1 MKALTLC
8 SALLL
13 TTTFMYAQQS
23 TPSDQDSSA
32 TMQSDHHAHGGMTEG
47 KGNNARDKSFLKK
60 ASEGNNAE
68 IEAGRLAA
76 SKGNSAEVKNFGQK
90 MVDDHTTLGE
100 KMKPFLDKYKVETT
114 GKMND
119 DQQKMMAELQAASG
133 DDFDKKFIA
142 AMVKDHHKDYRMFM
156 MEFRTTGDADLR
168 TAAKE
173 ASDVIK
179 EHRDTIDGIAK
190 SRGMEVPK
198 NKKIM

>member
-1 MKALTLC
+1 MKALALC
-8 SALLL
+8 TALLL
-13 TTTFMYAQQS
+13 TTAAVYAQDNM
-23 TPSDQDSSA
+23 PDQSA
-32 TMQSDHHAHGGMTEG
+32 TSSQSADASMNG
-47 KGNNARDKSFLKK
+47 KGNSVRDKVFLKK

-90 MVDDHTTLGE
+90 MVDDHTKLGE
-100 KMKPFLDKYKVETT
+100 QMKPFLDKYKVDTE

-133 DDFDKKFIA
+133 DDFDKKYIA

-156 MEFRTTGDADLR
+156 MEFRTTGDNELR
-168 TAAKE
+168 SAVKE

-179 EHRDTIDGIAK
+179 EHRDMIDGIAK
-190 SRGMEVPK
+190 ARGMEVPK
-198 NKKIM
+198 TKKQM